1 MLPRCVPASAKR
13 VFMLCCLIIFQKA
26 KQDRLCHLAV
36 PVKHLPL
43 QHRAYHCQGCTLP
56 PYCLSS
62 QAEDSLWVGKI
73 NQKRDEVKIFCP
85 SKILLMDVCKGVW
98 TNNCKGGSKIFPYW
112 TVLSWLQFSTALLC
126 SFQRHEQVTSSLDSP
141 GLRAEEPSHTMNLQ
155 GWVWGPWLWPNVAD
169 QVPLFKVP
177 LSCTPEILTF
187 GIIKQSSNLL
197 LICWY
202 KCLICSA
209 LWFSC
214 PFQLSDC

>member
-1 MLPRCVPASAKR
+1 MCSCSLASYSMCRHHAAEQNHLCQVGLDSSIQMLPRCVPASAKR

-26 KQDRLCHLAV
+26 KQDRLCHLAA

-112 TVLSWLQFSTALLC
+112 TILSWLQFSTALLC
-126 SFQRHEQVTSSLDSP
+126 SFQRQ
-141 GLRAEEPSHTMNLQ
+141 
-155 GWVWGPWLWPNVAD
+155 
-169 QVPLFKVP
+169 
-177 LSCTPEILTF
+177 
-187 GIIKQSSNLL
+187 
-197 LICWY
+197 
-202 KCLICSA
+202 
-209 LWFSC
+209 
-214 PFQLSDC
+214 